1 MKRVLLLA
9 MPWLILLMGSCS
21 EKTPASVSG
30 VSGEGTSFSSLLDRL
45 PPGADLLVLLDIS
58 AQGRALNRLM
68 DGVEKVPLVAANS
81 ELLQLWKAQRKML
94 DGMLASAPAKLGLDP
109 LHDLGRAALGLW
121 FKPGQD
127 PELAAVVTGNFP
139 ADFPMRLEP
148 NATQRTIGQ
157 QKVWELGEGMGV
169 VVENGKL
176 LLLAKMSVLPH
187 LMHKKDSIKSNKL
200 HQDLALPYPKGFL
213 VRFSFAVPEWLRTM
227 GEAQAPMMTTLRGLS
242 YLMLDVGD
250 DVFLR
255 VRLTT
260 QRAAENVHYLLAGMR
275 EMMIGGRNMF
285 RAYAFFALGLDL
297 GQMAGIPE
305 PFRGALQNRKALLD
319 TMNKYL
325 GPQVAQPEL
334 KVEGLSVTLRASQD
348 ALTGSAFVVGILAAI
363 AIPAF
368 IKYVRLS
375 KASEAQTM
383 LAKLEAAEDA
393 YRLEKGSYLAC
404 GPHPAEPPAGEPLAW
419 GKDACFEKLGF
430 NPGNDSV
437 YCSYQAALVGETG
450 LLLKAACDIDGDGN
464 PMIWVL
470 KPGEGKPVKATPE
483 GVW

>member
-1 MKRVLLLA
+1 MKVL
-9 MPWLILLMGSCS
+9 
-21 EKTPASVSG
+21 
-30 VSGEGTSFSSLLDRL
+30 GTF
-45 PPGADLLVLLDIS
+45 
-58 AQGRALNRLM
+58 
-68 DGVEKVPLVAANS
+68 
-81 ELLQLWKAQRKML
+81 
-94 DGMLASAPAKLGLDP
+94 
-109 LHDLGRAALGLW
+109 
-121 FKPGQD
+121 
-127 PELAAVVTGNFP
+127 
-139 ADFPMRLEP
+139 
-148 NATQRTIGQ
+148 
-157 QKVWELGEGMGV
+157 
-169 VVENGKL
+169 
-176 LLLAKMSVLPH
+176 
-187 LMHKKDSIKSNKL
+187 
-200 HQDLALPYPKGFL
+200 Y
-213 VRFSFAVPEWLRTM
+213 
-227 GEAQAPMMTTLRGLS
+227 EA
-242 YLMLDVGD
+242 
-250 DVFLR
+250 
-255 VRLTT
+255 
-260 QRAAENVHYLLAGMR
+260 
-275 EMMIGGRNMF
+275 IMF

-297 GQMAGIPE
+297 GRMAGIPE